1 MMAHLGEGTQPD
13 ASLIRRSLDD
23 PDQFTSIVE
32 RHAEAIHRYF
42 SKRSPHSAVDDLVS
56 ETFMAAFRSRQ
67 HYDFSYLEARP
78 WLFGIATNVLRHF
91 RRSEGRRIARLS
103 SWRVQ
108 ESEQD
113 RTEEVESSVLA
124 DTEANR
130 MRSALEQIDER
141 YRDVLVLVAG
151 PGLTYEEVARA
162 LGIPIGTVR
171 SRMSR
176 GRSQLRELLDLGG
189 QYEDEGGPTGNI
201 STAEGLLE

>member
-1 MMAHLGEGTQPD
+1 M
-13 ASLIRRSLDD
+13 
-23 PDQFTSIVE
+23 
-32 RHAEAIHRYF
+32 
-42 SKRSPHSAVDDLVS
+42 
-56 ETFMAAFRSRQ
+56 
-67 HYDFSYLEARP
+67 
-78 WLFGIATNVLRHF
+78 
-91 RRSEGRRIARLS
+91 S

-108 ESEQD
+108 ESEPD
-113 RTEEVESSVLA
+113 RSEEVESSVIA

-141 YRDVLVLVAG
+141 YRDVLMLVAG